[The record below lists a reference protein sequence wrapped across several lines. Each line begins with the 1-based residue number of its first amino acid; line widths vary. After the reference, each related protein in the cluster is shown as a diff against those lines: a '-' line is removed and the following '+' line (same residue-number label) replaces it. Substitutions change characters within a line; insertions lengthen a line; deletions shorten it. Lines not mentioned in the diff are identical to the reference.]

1 MNKKLIET
9 KNAPE
14 ALGPY
19 SQAVSINGFLFLSGQ
34 IGIDPATGK
43 VVEGGVSEQTKQIF
57 SNIKNV
63 LAEDG
68 STLDDIVKVTVF
80 LKNMDD
86 FSLVNSIYAQY
97 FTKPYPARS
106 ALQVAKLPLDVDI
119 EIETIAVNP

>member
-1 MNKKLIET
+1 MSKKLIET

-14 ALGPY
+14 TLGPY

-34 IGIDPATGK
+34 IGIDPAIGK

-63 LAEDG
+63 LAEAG
-68 STLDDIVKVTVF
+68 RTLDDVVKVTVF

-86 FSLVNSIYAQY
+86 FSLVNSIYAEY

-119 EIETIAVNP
+119 EIETIAVM

>member
-1 MNKKLIET
+1 MSKKLIET

-34 IGIDPATGK
+34 IGIDPAIGK

-63 LAEDG
+63 LAEAG
-68 STLDDIVKVTVF
+68 STLDDVVKVTVF

-86 FSLVNSIYAQY
+86 FSLVNSIYAEY

-106 ALQVAKLPLDVDI
+106 AVQVAKLPLDVDI
-119 EIETIAVNP
+119 EIETIATM

>member
-1 MNKKLIET
+1 MSKKLIET

-34 IGIDPATGK
+34 IGIDPAIGK

-63 LAEDG
+63 LAEAG
-68 STLDDIVKVTVF
+68 KTLDDVVKVTVF

-86 FSLVNSIYAQY
+86 FSLVNSIYAEY

-106 ALQVAKLPLDVDI
+106 AVQVTKLPLDVDI
-119 EIETIAVNP
+119 EIETIAST

>member
-1 MNKKLIET
+1 MSKKLIET

-34 IGIDPATGK
+34 IGIDPAIGK
-43 VVEGGVSEQTKQIF
+43 AVEGGVSEQTKQIF

-63 LAEDG
+63 LAEAG
-68 STLDDIVKVTVF
+68 RTLDDVVKVTVF

-86 FSLVNSIYAQY
+86 FSLVNSIYAEY

-119 EIETIAVNP
+119 EIETIAAN

>member
-1 MNKKLIET
+1 MSKKLIET
-9 KNAPE
+9 KKAPE

-34 IGIDPATGK
+34 IGIDPEIGK

-63 LAEDG
+63 LAEAG
-68 STLDDIVKVTVF
+68 KTLDDVVKVTVF

-86 FSLVNSIYAQY
+86 FSLVNSIYAEY

-106 ALQVAKLPLDVDI
+106 AVQVAKLPLDVDI
-119 EIETIAVNP
+119 EIETIAST